1 MAFVTDKEVLK
12 PGLIIFR
19 RADVDHRNWYC
30 RVKLPKADRY
40 KTVSLK
46 TSDINAARELAFDQ
60 DSDVRFRLKH
70 DVPVF
75 NHPFRTVAQE
85 YLATQE
91 ARAKRGEISKE
102 RPKKLKAVI
111 EGALEDYVGSTQ
123 VHLIG
128 DELWIGYPAWRHEN
142 GAGRNKRNGVREI
155 SAEKAAEL
163 DARDAAGRA
172 RAMDARGFRQF
183 RPPAAA
189 PTESRTVAFISDAT
203 IRFEMSIFGAVMNY
217 AIKKR
222 YVPASQRFD
231 DRPKLKTMRRDEF
244 TLEEYRHLHTVGR
257 SWVKA
262 APRPSSTWYRTVAY
276 NFILIM
282 CNTGMRPSEAKN
294 LRWRDITTGAD
305 REGQELVVMFVQGK
319 GKSRKLVAPKSVGDY
334 FERIREATRKY
345 RRDAAKAKGA
355 KTAKDDE
362 GAKAPDVVFQP
373 EDRVFTTVT
382 GQPAKSLY
390 QALIE
395 DLLIKAK
402 LREGASGVPRSTYC
416 FRHTYAT
423 FRLAEGVDVYFLAE
437 QMGTSVKMI
446 EEHYGHVNT
455 VKHADLVL
463 QGMHS
468 WEPDAAVGEVATE
481 DTKAARTPGARAR
494 TAEPGGKLRRRR
506 NA

>member
-1 MAFVTDKEVLK
+1 MAFVTDKEEIK

-46 TSDINAARELAFDQ
+46 TADIGVARHLANEQ
-60 DSDVRFRLKH
+60 EVEVRAMLKH
-70 DVPVF
+70 DIPVF
-75 NHPFRTVAQE
+75 NHPFRAVAKE

-91 ARAKRGEISKE
+91 ARAKRGEISKD

-111 EGALEDYVGSTQ
+111 EGALEDYVGSVQ
-123 VHLIG
+123 VHRIG
-128 DELWIGYPAWRHEN
+128 DELWESYPAWRREN
-142 GAGRNKRNGVREI
+142 GAGRNTRNGVREI
-155 SAEKAAEL
+155 SAEQAAEL

-172 RAMDARGFRQF
+172 RAMEKRGFTKL
-183 RPPAAA
+183 RPSTPAPAKA
-189 PTESRTVAFISDAT
+189 RTVAFISDAT

-244 TLEEYRHLHTVGR
+244 TLEEYRHLHTVAR
-257 SWVKA
+257 SWVKDA
-262 APRPSSTWYRTVAY
+262 IRPSSTWYRTVAY

-294 LRWRDITTGAD
+294 LRWRDITTGKD
-305 REGQELVVMFVQGK
+305 REGRELVILFVQGK

-334 FERIREATRKY
+334 FERVREATREY
-345 RRDAAKAKGA
+345 RRQAAEA
-355 KTAKDDE
+355 E
-362 GAKAPDVVFQP
+362 GKEVPEVEFRP

-382 GQPAKSLY
+382 GEPAKSLY
-390 QALIE
+390 QAMIE

-463 QGMHS
+463 QGMGG
-468 WEPDAAVGEVATE
+468 WDASTTVGEVAA
-481 DTKAARTPGARAR
+481 DNAKAKRTPRARAK
-494 TAEPGGKLRRRR
+494 TAEPSGKARRRKS
-506 NA
+506 

>member
-128 DELWIGYPAWRHEN
+128 DELWIGYPAWRREN

-172 RAMDARGFRQF
+172 RAMEARGFRQF

-189 PTESRTVAFISDAT
+189 APTESRAVAFISDAT

-222 YVPASQRFD
+222 YVAASQRFD

-294 LRWRDITTGAD
+294 LRWRDITSAAD

-345 RRDAAKAKGA
+345 RRDAAKAK
-355 KTAKDDE
+355 KAKDDE
-362 GAKAPDVVFQP
+362 GAKAPDVVFRP

-468 WEPDAAVGEVATE
+468 WEPDAAVGEVAAE
-481 DTKAARTPGARAR
+481 DTKAERTPRAKAR
-494 TAEPGGKLRRRR
+494 TAQPGGKLRRR
-506 NA
+506 NG